1 MHNEERIKK
10 EAPAGAS
17 QTVKKPARLQ
27 VSEGRIPS
35 IGEGKHACQ
44 RVFPAL
50 FVPFTL
56 AGASPPASQKPKIT
70 RKSIAG
76 RCGAV
81 LSEQKCVQ
89 TRKDPQRI
97 LAVLSRGL
105 TQYGR
110 ISARQNRVCP
120 CRSMVVKGNRQGSL
134 SRSITRR
141 SDQNRKIKY
150 CFLFCDFASQ
160 LVKKVRSDFFDKL
173 RGSSGSLFLYTLC
186 MPRLPLPTTKARP
199 AGARSCLFRYRSF
212 MPEYLLLQRENAG

>member
-1 MHNEERIKK
+1 MPYYVDKATRHPSIAYYNSPFSKLLPLISHFTETVQKCKAAPCASPLSFRASDRITGTGIRPQKADR
-10 EAPAGAS
+10 APRLAMTARRCRS

-35 IGEGKHACQ
+35 IGKGKHACQ

-50 FVPFTL
+50 FALFAL
-56 AGASPPASQKPKIT
+56 LGGSPAASQKPKIT

-120 CRSMVVKGNRQGSL
+120 CQSMVV
-134 SRSITRR
+134 
-141 SDQNRKIKY
+141 
-150 CFLFCDFASQ
+150 
-160 LVKKVRSDFFDKL
+160 
-173 RGSSGSLFLYTLC
+173 
-186 MPRLPLPTTKARP
+186 
-199 AGARSCLFRYRSF
+199 
-212 MPEYLLLQRENAG
+212 